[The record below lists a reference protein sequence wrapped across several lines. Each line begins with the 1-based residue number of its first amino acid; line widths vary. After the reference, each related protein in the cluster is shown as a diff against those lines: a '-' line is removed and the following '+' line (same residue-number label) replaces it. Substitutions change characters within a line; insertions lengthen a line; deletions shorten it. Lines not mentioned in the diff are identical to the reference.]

1 MGRTLDLGCGM
12 NLRGVDGWER
22 WGVEITGST
31 GPNVRQADLTAQP
44 IPFPDNHFNRVF
56 AYDFLEHLPMRA
68 YIGTSEGGVRTIDV
82 MINLFNE
89 VARVLGGGGIF
100 ETFTPHLP
108 HWREVYRDPTH
119 VSVWTEQTWDYMARP
134 GSMVP
139 LTRHYGLRADFE
151 VVRKEWRGAHLYVEL
166 LNHKA

>member
-1 MGRTLDLGCGM
+1 MGRTLDLGCG
-12 NLRGVDGWER
+12 LAPRGVDGWER
-22 WGVEITGST
+22 WGVELVASADAG
-31 GPNVRQADLTAQP
+31 VRQADLTSQP

-68 YIGTSEGGVRTIDV
+68 YLGAPDGTLRTINV

-89 VARVLGGGGIF
+89 VARVLGGGGVF

-108 HWREVYRDPTH
+108 HWPEVYRDPTH
-119 VSVWTEQTWDYMARP
+119 VSVWTEQTWDYFARP

-139 LTRHYGLRADFE
+139 LTRHYGLTADFE
-151 VVRKEWRGAHLYVEL
+151 VIRKEWRGAHLYVEL
-166 LNHKA
+166 LNHR

>member
-1 MGRTLDLGCGM
+1 MRTLDLGCGTAV
-12 NLRGVDGWER
+12 RGHADWEP
-22 WGVEITGST
+22 WGIDLVPGDA
-31 GPNVRQADLTAQP
+31 PNVRQADLTADP
-44 IPFPDNHFNRVF
+44 IPFPDDHFNRIY

-68 YIGTSEGGVRTIDV
+68 YVGAQDGRIRTINV

-108 HWREVYRDPTH
+108 HWPEVYRDPTH
-119 VSVWTEQTWDYMARP
+119 VSVWTEQTWDYFARP
-134 GSMVP
+134 GQMVP

-151 VVRKEWRGAHLYVEL
+151 IIRKEWRGAHLYVEL
-166 LNHKA
+166 INHKR

>member
-1 MGRTLDLGCGM
+1 MRTLDLGCGL
-12 NLRGVDGWER
+12 NLRRVADWDAFGVDL
-22 WGVEITGST
+22 VPSALA
-31 GPNVRQADLTAQP
+31 NVKQANIGFDPLP
-44 IPFPDNHFNRVF
+44 YPDNEFNRVF

-68 YIGTSEGGVRTIDV
+68 YVAASDGRVQTIDV

-89 VARVLGGGGIF
+89 VGRVLGGGGIF

-108 HWREVYRDPTH
+108 HWPEVYRDPTH
-119 VSVWTEQTWDYMARP
+119 VSVWTEQTWEYFARP

-151 VVRKEWRGAHLYVEL
+151 VIRKEWRGAHLYVEL
-166 LNHKA
+166 LNHTP